1 MPFCHILATGKFVAI
16 HVQRRKLTTKD
27 MNKQD
32 YEALNTYANNLNKQ
46 AGAGK
51 LDPVIGRDEEI
62 RRVLQILSRRTKNNP
77 ILVGEPGVGKTAIAE
92 GIAQRIVHGDV
103 PENLKSKILFSL
115 DMGSLIAGAKYKGE
129 FEERLKAVVKEVTES
144 AGEVLLFID
153 EIHTLVGAGRGDG
166 AMDAANILKPALA
179 RGELRAIGSTTLDE
193 YQKYFEQDKALERR
207 FQMVMV
213 DEPSPSEAVS
223 ILRGLK
229 ERYENH
235 HKVQIK
241 DDAILAAV
249 DLSHRYIT
257 SRYLPDK
264 AIDLIDEAASKIRI
278 EINSVPESI
287 DELNRKIRQLE
298 IEREAIK
305 REGDKDKVAELTGQ
319 IDELGSERAKK
330 NTVWREEKSIIDKIQ
345 KKKIEIEEFK
355 FRAQE
360 AERSGDYG
368 KVAELRYGKITAA
381 EKEIEQLMKQKG
393 SDEFSMI
400 KESVE
405 PEDIAEVVAKWTG
418 IPVKRMLESEKEKL
432 LRMEEALHNRVIG
445 QDEAIAAVSD
455 AIRRSR
461 AGLQDMKRPIGSFLF
476 LGTTGVGKT
485 ELAKALAEFLFND
498 ENLMTRIDMSE
509 YQERHS
515 VSRLVGAPP
524 GYVGYEEG
532 GQLTEA
538 VRRKPYS
545 VILLDEIEKAHSDV
559 FNILLQVL
567 DDGRLTDNKGRTVDF
582 KNTILI
588 MTSNSG
594 SAIIQDNLSRLNDK
608 NREELLEKT
617 RVEVLEAL
625 KNSVRP
631 EFLNRIDEIIMFHPL
646 TMDNMRD
653 ILKLQIA
660 GIQKLLEEKGLEL
673 QFTDYAMKYL
683 CNKGY
688 DPSYGARPI
697 KRVLQKELVN
707 ELAKALLKGTLNKE
721 KPIIVDFFE
730 DQLVFR
736 N

>member
-1 MPFCHILATGKFVAI
+1 
-16 HVQRRKLTTKD
+16 

-115 DMGSLIAGAKYKGE
+115 DMGALIAGAKYKGE

-305 REGDKDKVAELTGQ
+305 REGDKEKVAELTGQ

-524 GYVGYEEG
+524 GYIGYEEG

-588 MTSNSG
+588 MTSNAG

-617 RVEVLEAL
+617 RIEVLEAL

-653 ILKLQIA
+653 ILKLQIS

-730 DQLVFR
+730 DLLVFR